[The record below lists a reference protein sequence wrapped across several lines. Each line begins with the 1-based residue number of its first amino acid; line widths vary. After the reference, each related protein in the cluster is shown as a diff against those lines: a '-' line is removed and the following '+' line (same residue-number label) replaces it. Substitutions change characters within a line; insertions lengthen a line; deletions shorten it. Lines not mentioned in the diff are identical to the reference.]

1 MLMTEVDDKRKSAK
15 RTALVIGLVALA
27 VYLAFL
33 ATGFFGAL

>member
-1 MLMTEVDDKRKSAK
+1 MTDVDDNRRAAK

-27 VYLAFL
+27 VYMAFL